1 MTQRLFRMGR
11 DDMKKRLMVVVAL
24 CASILA
30 AGFIPAAK
38 VYADSF
44 TTVVM
49 TYDDKVYTRQIY
61 DLDVQQIKAGV
72 ETEGIKGIKGQ
83 CDNINYVSNGA
94 ISVDRNAVAA
104 AVTAQIVAGQT
115 NIAVDLKQYD
125 AKAGAASASALSATP
140 LAPKANA
147 SANDAATQAALA
159 ALAASAAV
167 PTVVNPALNAM
178 GIDCKISESTTYFN
192 AKQDRAVNVRNAAS
206 KINGMILQPGA
217 VFSANL
223 FFGPRVPENGYGL
236 GNIISGGG
244 YIKGY
249 GGGICQVSSTL
260 NVAVLRA
267 GIIPIER
274 HAHSHS
280 VGYLPVGLD
289 ATISAGTLDYQ
300 FVNTLAYPICIMANG
315 DGGTLH
321 IELYSNHDA
330 LGGITYEPRVSG
342 GAVHV
347 VGKAGGVVVSDR
359 IAYSSGR

>member
-1 MTQRLFRMGR
+1 MR
-11 DDMKKRLMVVVAL
+11 KRILVAIAL
-24 CASILA
+24 CISIFA
-30 AGFIPAAK
+30 AGFIPANK
-38 VYADSF
+38 VLADSY

-49 TYDDKVYTRQIY
+49 TYDDKVYTRQLY
-61 DLDVQQIKAGV
+61 DLDTQMIKSGV
-72 ETEGIKGIKGQ
+72 ETDGIKGIKEQ
-83 CDNINYVSNGA
+83 CDNVNYISNGT
-94 ISVDRNAVAA
+94 INVDRNAVAA
-104 AVTAQIVAGQT
+104 AVTAQIAAGQT
-115 NIAVDLKQYD
+115 NIYVDLKQFD
-125 AKAGAASASALSATP
+125 VKSGAAQTVNSPATVPASASVPTIG
-140 LAPKANA
+140 
-147 SANDAATQAALA
+147 NDAAAQAAMAALA
-159 ALAASAAV
+159 AAPLIA
-167 PTVVNPALNAM
+167 NPSLNAM